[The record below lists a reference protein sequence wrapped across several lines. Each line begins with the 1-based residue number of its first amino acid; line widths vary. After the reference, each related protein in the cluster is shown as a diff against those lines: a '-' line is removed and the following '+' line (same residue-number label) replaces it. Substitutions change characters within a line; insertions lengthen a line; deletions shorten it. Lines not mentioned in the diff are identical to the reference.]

1 MIIYYDSGCRHF
13 TDIFNENGQMCVQ
26 HYRYLFPGRIGGYIC
41 SRKWLKPISLVLPEV
56 SAGDPLIIVFDTA
69 TTASY
74 IKKLK
79 RKYPNKH
86 IIFWCWNRISA
97 DKIDEIEQ
105 IKKMVDVWSYS
116 LDDCRRF
123 NLKYN
128 TQFYFDSLIPETV
141 GKNRENEKSHSRPK
155 ALFIGREK
163 KAREKVLK
171 KVFSDLEAEGVEV
184 EAYISKGR
192 SGKYKYSLREKLIH
206 YRDVIERSR
215 DADVLID
222 CYGTDKAGCSL
233 RAMEA
238 MFLGKKLITD
248 NLSLADYDFYD
259 SHNIYIIGKEQRSL
273 KEFLSEPYVS
283 VSRDIRDR
291 YRFSSWAERFLE
303 EK

>member
-1 MIIYYDSGCRHF
+1 MIIYYDSGSRHF
-13 TDIFNENGQMCVQ
+13 TDIFTENGQTCVQ

-41 SRKWLKPISLVLPEV
+41 SRKWLKPVSLVLPEV

-69 TTASY
+69 TTVSY

-86 IIFWCWNRISA
+86 IIFWCWNRISEEKA
-97 DKIDEIEQ
+97 EDIEQ

-116 LDDCRRF
+116 RDDCSRY

-128 TQFYFDSLIPETV
+128 TQFFFDSLIPETV
-141 GKNRENEKSHSRPK
+141 SENIGNVESHSGTK

-163 KAREKVLK
+163 KAREKVLN
-171 KVFSDLEAEGVEV
+171 KVFADLEEAGAEVDT
-184 EAYISKGR
+184 YISKGR
-192 SGKYKYSLREKLIH
+192 SGRYKYALREKLIP
-206 YRDVIERSR
+206 YKEVIERSK

-238 MFLGKKLITD
+238 IFLGKKLITD

-259 SHNIYIIGKEQRSL
+259 SHNIYFVGKEDRSL
-273 KEFLSEPYVS
+273 KEFLAEPS
-283 VSRDIRDR
+283 VAVDKEIRDR
-291 YRFSSWAERFLE
+291 YRFSSWIERFLQE
-303 EK
+303 E